1 MKKFVITFFIPD
13 ITLGGSEKSLIK
25 LANILADNLNNQII
39 IITIKNLEQKQI
51 KNFSVPINNKI
62 KFFSLK
68 GKSIRNFKIWYNLV
82 CFTTKNPSNIFCCW
96 SYSSSTLGAFLK
108 FFLNTEK
115 LMISIRDVYDE
126 KTFFKK
132 YIRSFLYKR
141 ADIIT
146 ANSSQNLQRI
156 QSFLGYNNITYKLLK
171 NTIETKR
178 VDKLSKSKLNLKN
191 INLNNK
197 DTVNILSVGRIE
209 HQKGFDILLE
219 SISLIPSEYNFS
231 ISIIGE
237 GSMLDSLK
245 LRADK
250 MGVSNKLNWLG
261 SKSNPYPYYLNFDL
275 LVFPSRHEGFPNV
288 LLESMVIGIPVI
300 STNCLTGPNELLEN
314 GKYGQLVP
322 VDDPFLLSK
331 AIVKFFQN
339 KSHFIDLANE
349 RKKQLIK
356 NYDSIIVKSDYLEIF
371 NCKNG

>member
-1 MKKFVITFFIPD
+1 MKKFVITFFIPN

-25 LANILADNLNNQII
+25 LANILAENLNNQII
-39 IITIKNLEQKQI
+39 IITVKNLEEKQI

-62 KFFSLK
+62 KFLSLN
-68 GKSIRNFKIWYNLV
+68 GKSIRNFRIWYNLV
-82 CFTTKNPSNIFCCW
+82 RFTTKNPSNIFCCW
-96 SYSSSTLGAFLK
+96 SYSPSTLGTFLK
-108 FFLNTEK
+108 FFLNTET

-126 KTFFKK
+126 KSFFKK
-132 YIRSFLYKR
+132 YIRSFLFKR

-156 QSFLGYNNITYKLLK
+156 QSFLGYNNIIYKLLK

-178 VDKLSKSKLNLKN
+178 VDKLSKSKLNFKN
-191 INLNNK
+191 INFNNK

-219 SISLIPSEYNFS
+219 SISLIPSEYNFT

-250 MGVSNKLNWLG
+250 MGISNKLNWLG

-314 GKYGQLVP
+314 GKYGQLIP

-356 NYDSIIVKSDYLEIF
+356 NYDSIIVKYDYLEIF